1 LKERPYTNRSYLDA
15 LETRVLIFDG
25 AMGTNLQAM
34 DLDAEDYGGE
44 QHFGCIDY
52 LVLTRPDVVEQVHR
66 SFLEV
71 GSDVLETNTFRAN
84 RLTLNEF
91 GLGDEV
97 LKINHAAAQIAR
109 NIADEYSTDEQPRF
123 IAGSIGP
130 TGMLPS
136 ADDPDLSDITFDELV
151 RIFQEQATGLIQGG
165 VDLLLIETS
174 QDLLEVKAVIEG
186 IQRAFKET
194 DSWLPIQA
202 QVSLDTTG
210 RMLLGTDI
218 TAALTILEKLPI
230 DVIGLNCSTG
240 PEHMREPIRY
250 LGENTPL
257 PVSCIPNAGLPLNVD
272 GEAVYPLEPESFA
285 NDLIEFVEK
294 NNISVVGGCCGTT
307 PEHIKLLATALH
319 GTSTPQRPSLR
330 EPKLASAIRATSM
343 GQEPRPLLIGER
355 INTQGSRRAKE
366 LVLDQDFDSLV
377 EIARSQIDAGA
388 HALDVCV
395 ALTERS
401 DEMATM
407 STLVHIL
414 STSVDVPLVI
424 DTTEPEVM
432 EAALKSAPGRWILN
446 SVNLESGRQKLDSV
460 FNIAS
465 THGSAVIALTIDE
478 EGMAISAERKLD
490 IAKRIYDI
498 AIEDFNLDPQDLI
511 FDPLT
516 FTLATGDPEYAESA
530 IATIEGIR
538 RIKDNLPGAFTSLGV
553 SNVSFGLNQAARAV
567 LNSVM
572 LYHCVQAGLDMA
584 IVNPAH
590 IKPYGEISEV
600 ERELAE
606 DLILYRREDAL
617 QRLIEHYEL
626 RGTVDT
632 QDQEADPTEGMT
644 VEERVHWRILHRH
657 KKGVEEDIDEILES
671 HPKSEW
677 SQASIEILNQVLLP
691 AMREVGDKFGAG
703 ELILPFVL
711 QSAEVMKAAVSH
723 VEQFLEREEGV
734 SKGAIVLATVY
745 GDVHDIG
752 KNLVKTILSNNGFK
766 VLDLGKQV
774 PATVIIDTA
783 IEQKANAIGL
793 SALLVSTSRQMP
805 LIVNELHRR
814 DQKIPVLIG
823 GAAINRKFGRRILTT
838 EDGSPYPGGVFYC
851 KDAFEGLA
859 VMDALQDPEQR
870 AELFEKRFHE
880 AQLTVRPKVS
890 ESTDK
895 VRHRSV
901 STTEKVPVPP
911 AWGARVV
918 KDMPLE
924 MVFQH
929 LHKPELYRL
938 SWGAKN
944 IRGPEWIELQQTFD
958 DRLERMQK
966 DAINSGWIKPQGVYG
981 YWPAQSEGNDLIIF
995 DPQAALNGSR
1005 IEISRFTF
1013 PRQPSKD
1020 NLCLADYFL
1029 PTDAQV
1035 LDLVAFQIVTVGEG
1049 ASNKVAEFQNSD
1061 NYSEAYYAHGLGVQ
1075 TAEATAEYLHRHI
1088 TRELGLPVS
1097 QGKRYSWGYPAI
1109 PELKDHEKVFT
1120 LLAVEERLGMQL
1132 SPAYQLI
1139 PEQSTAAIIIH
1150 HPEAKYFSVGKS
1162 RIEQLVEG

>member
-1 LKERPYTNRSYLDA
+1 
-15 LETRVLIFDG
+15 
-25 AMGTNLQAM
+25 
-34 DLDAEDYGGE
+34 
-44 QHFGCIDY
+44 
-52 LVLTRPDVVEQVHR
+52 
-66 SFLEV
+66 
-71 GSDVLETNTFRAN
+71 
-84 RLTLNEF
+84 
-91 GLGDEV
+91 
-97 LKINHAAAQIAR
+97 
-109 NIADEYSTDEQPRF
+109 
-123 IAGSIGP
+123 
-130 TGMLPS
+130 
-136 ADDPDLSDITFDELV
+136 
-151 RIFQEQATGLIQGG
+151 
-165 VDLLLIETS
+165 
-174 QDLLEVKAVIEG
+174 
-186 IQRAFKET
+186 
-194 DSWLPIQA
+194 
-202 QVSLDTTG
+202 
-210 RMLLGTDI
+210 
-218 TAALTILEKLPI
+218 
-230 DVIGLNCSTG
+230 
-240 PEHMREPIRY
+240 
-250 LGENTPL
+250 
-257 PVSCIPNAGLPLNVD
+257 
-272 GEAVYPLEPESFA
+272 
-285 NDLIEFVEK
+285 
-294 NNISVVGGCCGTT
+294 
-307 PEHIKLLATALH
+307 
-319 GTSTPQRPSLR
+319 
-330 EPKLASAIRATSM
+330 
-343 GQEPRPLLIGER
+343 
-355 INTQGSRRAKE
+355 
-366 LVLDQDFDSLV
+366 VLDQDFDSLV

-478 EGMAISAERKLD
+478 DGMAISAERKLD

>member
-1 LKERPYTNRSYLDA
+1 
-15 LETRVLIFDG
+15 
-25 AMGTNLQAM
+25 
-34 DLDAEDYGGE
+34 
-44 QHFGCIDY
+44 
-52 LVLTRPDVVEQVHR
+52 
-66 SFLEV
+66 
-71 GSDVLETNTFRAN
+71 
-84 RLTLNEF
+84 
-91 GLGDEV
+91 
-97 LKINHAAAQIAR
+97 
-109 NIADEYSTDEQPRF
+109 
-123 IAGSIGP
+123 
-130 TGMLPS
+130 
-136 ADDPDLSDITFDELV
+136 
-151 RIFQEQATGLIQGG
+151 
-165 VDLLLIETS
+165 
-174 QDLLEVKAVIEG
+174 
-186 IQRAFKET
+186 
-194 DSWLPIQA
+194 
-202 QVSLDTTG
+202 
-210 RMLLGTDI
+210 
-218 TAALTILEKLPI
+218 
-230 DVIGLNCSTG
+230 
-240 PEHMREPIRY
+240 
-250 LGENTPL
+250 
-257 PVSCIPNAGLPLNVD
+257 
-272 GEAVYPLEPESFA
+272 
-285 NDLIEFVEK
+285 
-294 NNISVVGGCCGTT
+294 
-307 PEHIKLLATALH
+307 
-319 GTSTPQRPSLR
+319 
-330 EPKLASAIRATSM
+330 
-343 GQEPRPLLIGER
+343 
-355 INTQGSRRAKE
+355 
-366 LVLDQDFDSLV
+366 
-377 EIARSQIDAGA
+377 
-388 HALDVCV
+388 
-395 ALTERS
+395 
-401 DEMATM
+401 
-407 STLVHIL
+407 
-414 STSVDVPLVI
+414 
-424 DTTEPEVM
+424 
-432 EAALKSAPGRWILN
+432 
-446 SVNLESGRQKLDSV
+446 
-460 FNIAS
+460 
-465 THGSAVIALTIDE
+465 
-478 EGMAISAERKLD
+478 
-490 IAKRIYDI
+490 
-498 AIEDFNLDPQDLI
+498 
-511 FDPLT
+511 
-516 FTLATGDPEYAESA
+516 
-530 IATIEGIR
+530 
-538 RIKDNLPGAFTSLGV
+538 
-553 SNVSFGLNQAARAV
+553 
-567 LNSVM
+567 
-572 LYHCVQAGLDMA
+572 
-584 IVNPAH
+584 
-590 IKPYGEISEV
+590 
-600 ERELAE
+600 
-606 DLILYRREDAL
+606 
-617 QRLIEHYEL
+617 
-626 RGTVDT
+626 
-632 QDQEADPTEGMT
+632 
-644 VEERVHWRILHRH
+644 
-657 KKGVEEDIDEILES
+657 
-671 HPKSEW
+671 
-677 SQASIEILNQVLLP
+677 
-691 AMREVGDKFGAG
+691 
-703 ELILPFVL
+703 
-711 QSAEVMKAAVSH
+711 MKAAVSH
-723 VEQFLEREEGV
+723 VEQFLDRDEGV
-734 SKGAIVLATVY
+734 SKGVIVLATVY

-1132 SPAYQLI
+1132 SSAYQLI

-1162 RIEQLVEG
+1162 RVEQLVEG